1 MKSIKPGRGPSFMSG
16 VMSVVAVVF
25 GVFWTAVTFSIG
37 AGFMA
42 VFGFVFIGV
51 GIFNAVYHFKNA
63 TNENRY
69 SDYDI
74 VDDDEE
80 TDPFNKKYGK
90 DDKDDKKDGEKY
102 ENGNF
107 CPYCGARVEKDYK
120 FCNHC
125 GNKLQK

>member
-1 MKSIKPGRGPSFMSG
+1 MKSVKPGRGPSFMNG

-25 GVFWTAVTFSIG
+25 GIFWTAMAFGMG

-51 GIFNAVYHFKNA
+51 GIFNAIYHFKNA

-90 DDKDDKKDGEKY
+90 DDKKDGEKS
-102 ENGNF
+102 ENGSF

-125 GNKLQK
+125 GNKLQKW

>member
-1 MKSIKPGRGPSFMSG
+1 MRSVKPGRGPSFMNG

-25 GVFWTAVTFSIG
+25 GIFWTAMAFGMG

-80 TDPFNKKYGK
+80 SDPLNEKYGK
-90 DDKDDKKDGEKY
+90 NDKKDGEKY
-102 ENGNF
+102 ENGSF

>member
-1 MKSIKPGRGPSFMSG
+1 MKSVKPGRGPSFMNG

-25 GVFWTAVTFSIG
+25 GIFWTAMAFGMG

-80 TDPFNKKYGK
+80 SDPLNKKYGK
-90 DDKDDKKDGEKY
+90 NDKKDGEKY
-102 ENGNF
+102 ENGSF